1 MAAGEPLAG
10 RLPAVP
16 GPAGAVLRVL
26 AVEVVLVVS
35 LAMGV
40 AAARAVVR
48 LAAAVTSPGGLAAQS
63 TTLNGSWY
71 PDRPW
76 LDLAAQL
83 VSIAALV
90 LPAALAVHLALRD
103 GTWAD
108 LGLTGR
114 RWATDVAAGL
124 GIAATIGGAGLALYL
139 ASRALGTSLDVEA
152 SGLAGHW
159 WTVPVLV
166 LAAGANSV
174 LEEVVVVGY
183 LLRRLEQ
190 LEASPARAA
199 WTSAGV
205 RSLYHAYQGLA
216 GLVGNLVMGLLFARW
231 FHRTRRLL
239 PLIVAHWAIDVVAFV
254 GYALLANRV
263 GWL

>member
-1 MAAGEPLAG
+1 MSAQGVSRTTVKWLDG
-10 RLPAVP
+10 TVRL
-16 GPAGAVLRVL
+16 L
-26 AVEVVLVVS
+26 AVEVVLVVG
-35 LAMGV
+35 LAVGV
-40 AAARAVVR
+40 AAARALVR
-48 LAAAVTSPGGLAAQS
+48 FAAAVTTPGGLAAQS

-83 VSIAALV
+83 VSIVALV

-108 LGLTGR
+108 LGLTAR
-114 RWATDVAAGL
+114 RWARDVGVGL
-124 GIAATIGGAGLALYL
+124 GIAAAVGGAGLALYL
-139 ASRALGTSLDVEA
+139 GSRALGLSLEVQA
-152 SGLAGHW
+152 SGLPWHW

-166 LAAGANSV
+166 LAAGANAV

-190 LEASPARAA
+190 LGVPAARAA
-199 WTSAGV
+199 WISAAI
-205 RSLYHAYQGLA
+205 RSVYHAYQGVA

-231 FHRTRRLL
+231 FHRTRRLV
-239 PLIVAHWAIDVVAFV
+239 PLIVAHWAIDVAAFV
-254 GYALLANRV
+254 GYALLADRV
-263 GWL
+263 GSL

>member
-1 MAAGEPLAG
+1 MT
-10 RLPAVP
+10 
-16 GPAGAVLRVL
+16 AGARADPARGAVARVL
-26 AVEVVLVVS
+26 AVEVVLVVA

-48 LAAAVTSPGGLAAQS
+48 LVGALTEPGGLAAQS
-63 TTLNGSWY
+63 TTLNAAWY

-76 LDLAAQL
+76 LDLVAQL
-83 VSIAALV
+83 VSIVALV

-114 RWATDVAAGL
+114 RRAADAAAGL
-124 GIAATIGGAGLALYL
+124 GIAAAVGGAGLVLYL
-139 ASRALGTSLDVEA
+139 VSRALGTSLDVEA
-152 SGLAGHW
+152 SGLVGAW
-159 WTVPVLV
+159 WTIPVLV

-190 LEASPARAA
+190 LGVPPARAA
-199 WTSAGV
+199 WVSAGV
-205 RSLYHAYQGLA
+205 RSAYHAYQGLA

-231 FHRTRRLL
+231 FHRTRRLV
-239 PLIVAHWAIDVVAFV
+239 PLVVAHWAIDVVAFV
-254 GYALLANRV
+254 GYALLADRV

>member
-1 MAAGEPLAG
+1 M
-10 RLPAVP
+10 R
-16 GPAGAVLRVL
+16 GAVARVL
-26 AVEVVLVVS
+26 VVEVVLVVA
-35 LAMGV
+35 LAVGV

-48 LAAAVTSPGGLAAQS
+48 LAAALTAPGGLGAQ
-63 TTLNGSWY
+63 TATLNASWY

-83 VSIAALV
+83 VSIVALV

-103 GTWAD
+103 GTWGD
-108 LGLTGR
+108 LGLAGR
-114 RWATDVAAGL
+114 RWARDVAVGL
-124 GIAATIGGAGLALYL
+124 GIAAAIGGVGLALYL
-139 ASRALGTSLDVEA
+139 GSRAAGLSVDVAA

-166 LAAGANSV
+166 AAAGANAV

-190 LEASPARAA
+190 LGVPATRAA
-199 WTSAGV
+199 WISAGV
-205 RSLYHAYQGLA
+205 RSVYHAYQGLA

-231 FHRTRRLL
+231 FHRTRRLV

-254 GYALLANRV
+254 GYALLADRV
-263 GWL
+263 GWF

>member
-1 MAAGEPLAG
+1 VTVGAEVDRAARIA
-10 RLPAVP
+10 A
-16 GPAGAVLRVL
+16 RVL
-26 AVEVVLVVS
+26 AIEVVLVVS
-35 LAMGV
+35 IAVGV
-40 AAARAVVR
+40 AAARSVVR
-48 LAAAVTSPGGLAAQS
+48 LAAALTAPGGLAAQS
-63 TTLNGSWY
+63 ATLNGSWY

-108 LGLTGR
+108 LGFTGR
-114 RWATDVAAGL
+114 RRAADVAVGL
-124 GIAATIGGAGLALYL
+124 AVAAAVGGAGLALYL
-139 ASRALGTSLDVEA
+139 AARALGLSLDVEA
-152 SGLAGHW
+152 SGLAEHW
-159 WTVPVLV
+159 WTVPVLI
-166 LAAGANSV
+166 LAAGANAV

-190 LEASPARAA
+190 LGVPAGGAA
-199 WTSAGV
+199 WVSAGV

-231 FHRTRRLL
+231 FHRTRRLV
-239 PLIVAHWAIDVVAFV
+239 PLVVAHWAIDVVAFV
-254 GYALLANRV
+254 GYALLADRV